1 MNFGKWVGFLAL
13 VVSLYILWQIRQ
25 VLLLGL
31 TAVVLATAVNQ
42 LVRRFQKAGVNRAGA
57 VALSVG
63 ILLAFLVGFGWLVVP
78 PFIDQFQQ
86 LIQLV
91 PLGLDRLRSWVGWI
105 ENRLPGETSQ
115 YIPEVNDLFAQL
127 QPIATR
133 LFGNFFA
140 IFSNTLTILLN
151 VLLVVVLTIMLLVNP
166 SAYQD
171 AFIKLFPSF
180 YRRRAAYILSECEVA
195 LAGWLKGIL
204 FNMTVIAVMS
214 WVGLLIL
221 SVPLPLANS
230 LVAGLLTF
238 IPNVGPTLSVIPPM
252 AIALLDAPW
261 KAVGVLILYVLIQQ
275 IESNILTPAVMEK
288 QVSLL
293 PAVTLLSQLVFAV
306 FFGFLGL
313 FLALPLVVI
322 GQVWLKEVLI
332 HDVLDHWQGRS
343 PHQFESEQA
352 EPPAPLI
359 KSASEQSLPPRSK
372 PEGSQEQES
381 SS

>member
-57 VALSVG
+57 VALSLG
-63 ILLAFLVGFGWLVVP
+63 IILAILVGFGWLVVP

-86 LIQLV
+86 LTQLV

-105 ENRLPGETSQ
+105 ENRLPGQTSQ
-115 YIPEVNDLFAQL
+115 YVPEVNDLFAQL

-140 IFSNTLTILLN
+140 IFSNTLAILLN
-151 VLLVVVLTIMLLVNP
+151 ILLVVVLTIMLLVNP
-166 SAYQD
+166 SAYQS
-171 AFIKLFPSF
+171 AFIALFPSF
-180 YRRRAAYILSECEVA
+180 YRRRVAYILSECETA

-204 FNMTVIAVMS
+204 FNMIVIAVMS
-214 WVGLLIL
+214 WIGLLIL
-221 SVPLPLANS
+221 RVPLALANS

-261 KAVGVLILYVLIQQ
+261 KAVGVIILYILIQQ
-275 IESNILTPAVMEK
+275 IESNILTPAVMKK
-288 QVSLL
+288 QVSRL
-293 PAVTLLSQLVFAV
+293 PAVTLLSQVIFAV

-332 HDVLDHWQGRS
+332 HDVLDNWQGKHPRQLEPIQS
-343 PHQFESEQA
+343 EHSAELPH
-352 EPPAPLI
+352 
-359 KSASEQSLPPRSK
+359 SASKQPP
-372 PEGSQEQES
+372 PGAGQEQES
-381 SS
+381 NS

>member
-42 LVRRFQKAGVNRAGA
+42 LVRRFEKAGLNRAGA

-63 ILLAFLVGFGWLVVP
+63 IILAILVGFGWLIVP

-86 LIQLV
+86 LTQLV

-115 YIPEVNDLFAQL
+115 YIPDVNNLFAQL

-151 VLLVVVLTIMLLVNP
+151 ILLVVVLSIMMLVNP
-166 SAYQD
+166 SAYQN

-180 YRRRAAYILSECEVA
+180 YRRRVAYILSECETA

-214 WVGLLIL
+214 WIGLLIL
-221 SVPLPLANS
+221 RVPLALANS

-261 KAVGVLILYVLIQQ
+261 KALGVLILYILIQQ
-275 IESNILTPAVMEK
+275 IESNVLTPAVMEK

-293 PAVTLLSQLVFAV
+293 PAVTLLSQVAFAV

-332 HDVLDHWQGRS
+332 HDVLDHWQGRT
-343 PHQFESEQA
+343 PRQLEPEQA
-352 EPPAPLI
+352 AQPAQLPDAASKQPPP
-359 KSASEQSLPPRSK
+359 
-372 PEGSQEQES
+372 QEQDS
-381 SS
+381 NS